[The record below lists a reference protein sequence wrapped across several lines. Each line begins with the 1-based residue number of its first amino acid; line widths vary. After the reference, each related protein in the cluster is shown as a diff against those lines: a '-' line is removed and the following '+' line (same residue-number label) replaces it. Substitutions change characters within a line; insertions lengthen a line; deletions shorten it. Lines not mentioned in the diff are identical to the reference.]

1 MPALVSLNNY
11 AIRAALATAEAP
23 HQFLSPMHARGIQ
36 AEPSVFFLA
45 ISHNFPIML
54 SIISPGRHEAI
65 AEVKQLIY
73 ATARYVRGLRGK
85 SAW

>member
-1 MPALVSLNNY
+1 M
-11 AIRAALATAEAP
+11 
-23 HQFLSPMHARGIQ
+23 Q
-36 AEPSVFFLA
+36 AEQPVFFLA
-45 ISHNFPIML
+45 ISANFPIML
-54 SIISPGRHEAI
+54 AVFYPGRHGAM